1 MQPAGLRGQRRHPH
15 GATLAG
21 PAENERDP
29 GAERL
34 SGVAG
39 RATASRPASQTAP
52 EPLVPFPPP
61 APARGPGSAG
71 GAMPNA
77 AGRGGITP
85 AGSSLLSCCVPGPRA
100 PAVSAPRTPPI
111 SQPPPR
117 AIPARPP
124 PVFRRG
130 PPPAIPARCPHLYP
144 NRPRRPSQ
152 LAPHTRDPSTARP
165 TAPSQEPILA
175 PPRPPRG
182 PAPRP
187 LPQALPPGFRLQCPG
202 VLGLESDPGSGAGA
216 RRRPHK
222 RPWDPSPGVGGGGL
236 LSPENKTPPPLLAD
250 LQRPWPLAS
259 PPPTATT
266 LLPARPSRQPQGPL
280 GLQHPQPHSQDSPP
294 LPRMLPSRD
303 LE

>member
-85 AGSSLLSCCVPGPRA
+85 AGSSLLRTRTTPVLSDMPHGTEVSSPVERGYMMIEA
-100 PAVSAPRTPPI
+100 AKEAVYIIET
-111 SQPPPR
+111 
-117 AIPARPP
+117 
-124 PVFRRG
+124 
-130 PPPAIPARCPHLYP
+130 
-144 NRPRRPSQ
+144 
-152 LAPHTRDPSTARP
+152 
-165 TAPSQEPILA
+165 E
-175 PPRPPRG
+175 
-182 PAPRP
+182 
-187 LPQALPPGFRLQCPG
+187 
-202 VLGLESDPGSGAGA
+202 LGAMRE
-216 RRRPHK
+216 
-222 RPWDPSPGVGGGGL
+222 
-236 LSPENKTPPPLLAD
+236 TLAD
-250 LQRPWPLAS
+250 HMEVLTDPLEI
-259 PPPTATT
+259 TAVQMRYMDGRSVREIAYS
-266 LLPARPSRQPQGPL
+266 LNYSE
-280 GLQHPQPHSQDSPP
+280 QHIFRVLNRAEKKILHNK
-294 LPRMLPSRD
+294 
-303 LE
+303 

>member
-61 APARGPGSAG
+61 APAPGPGSAG

-152 LAPHTRDPSTARP
+152 LAPHTRDPSTAHRP
-165 TAPSQEPILA
+165 IPGTHP
-175 PPRPPRG
+175 G
-182 PAPRP
+182 PAPPTSWPRP
-187 LPQALPPGFRLQCPG
+187 AAPPPGPPSWLQASVPG
-202 VLGLESDPGSGAGA
+202 GFGLGV
-216 RRRPHK
+216 RP
-222 RPWDPSPGVGGGGL
+222 RVGGG
-236 LSPENKTPPPLLAD
+236 
-250 LQRPWPLAS
+250 S
-259 PPPTATT
+259 PPPATQ
-266 LLPARPSRQPQGPL
+266 APL
-280 GLQHPQPHSQDSPP
+280 GS
-294 LPRMLPSRD
+294 LPRGGGGRAPVT
-303 LE
+303 